1 MPGALNGI
9 DLAEAIRTL
18 DVTLPVI
25 LVTGYAE
32 ELDRARHVNVRVLS
46 KPFDI
51 ALLESLL
58 QGIQRELAQT
68 GLDPATHHA
77 Q

>member
-1 MPGALNGI
+1 
-9 DLAEAIRTL
+9 
-18 DVTLPVI
+18 
-25 LVTGYAE
+25 
-32 ELDRARHVNVRVLS
+32 VLS